1 MRGTEYAEL
10 RAFAAIVEHGSF
22 TRAAAHLGVTASTLS
37 QTVRRVEER
46 LGVRLL
52 NRTTRSVA
60 PTEAGQRLIRRLA
73 PALQEL
79 EGAVLDA
86 KQSAQRIAGVLR
98 LNTSRVA
105 AVTYLAPI
113 LGKFLLAYP
122 DVRMD
127 IVTEERLIDI
137 VAERFDAGIRLG
149 EKLHQDMIATRL
161 SGDLVM
167 KVVASPAYLA
177 RAGEPKRPQDLVH
190 HRCLGYRRP
199 SDGSL
204 YRWEFERG
212 DEKLEVV
219 VDGPLMVDEP
229 AMLTQVACAGAGIAY
244 QFAHQVDNDI
254 AQGRLVQ
261 LLPEWTPAFPGFY
274 LYYPSRRQNSPA
286 FALLVEALRWEGD
299 DALLRKPQ

>member
-86 KQSAQRIAGVLR
+86 KQTAQRVAGVLR

-105 AVTYLAPI
+105 AITYLAPI

-149 EKLHQDMIATRL
+149 EKLHQDMI
-161 SGDLVM
+161 
-167 KVVASPAYLA
+167 
-177 RAGEPKRPQDLVH
+177 
-190 HRCLGYRRP
+190 
-199 SDGSL
+199 
-204 YRWEFERG
+204 
-212 DEKLEVV
+212 
-219 VDGPLMVDEP
+219 
-229 AMLTQVACAGAGIAY
+229 
-244 QFAHQVDNDI
+244 
-254 AQGRLVQ
+254 
-261 LLPEWTPAFPGFY
+261 
-274 LYYPSRRQNSPA
+274 
-286 FALLVEALRWEGD
+286 
-299 DALLRKPQ
+299 

>member
-10 RAFAAIVEHGSF
+10 RAFAAIIEHGSF

-86 KQSAQRIAGVLR
+86 KQTAQRVAGVLR

-105 AVTYLAPI
+105 AITYLAPI

-161 SGDLVM
+161 SGDLLM

-177 RAGEPKRPQDLVH
+177 RAGEPKRPQDLIH

-274 LYYPSRRQNSPA
+274 LYYPSRRQMAPPLRA
-286 FALLVEALRWEGD
+286 FLDFIAQANINR
-299 DALLRKPQ
+299 AR